1 MYKKR
6 SKKLTII
13 DESYNSN
20 PLSMRFALERYESMQ
35 IKRSKKFLLIGNM
48 LELGKH
54 SKKLHIKI
62 ADYINKLKVNKT
74 YVYGKYT
81 KHTFNKLK
89 PQIRGRVLNTITDI
103 YNLINKDLPNNSFL
117 MIKGS
122 NSTGLNKL
130 IKKL

>member
-54 SKKLHIKI
+54 SKKLHKDRLVALENYIKSLW
-62 ADYINKLKVNKT
+62 A
-74 YVYGKYT
+74 
-81 KHTFNKLK
+81 
-89 PQIRGRVLNTITDI
+89 
-103 YNLINKDLPNNSFL
+103 
-117 MIKGS
+117 
-122 NSTGLNKL
+122 
-130 IKKL
+130 KKSYS

>member
-1 MYKKR
+1 
-6 SKKLTII
+6 
-13 DESYNSN
+13 
-20 PLSMRFALERYESMQ
+20 
-35 IKRSKKFLLIGNM
+35 M

-130 IKKL
+130 IKKIVMLYNLLTSYSDTYSFLNFFNFLTVRTGLAVITAMIIVF

>member
-54 SKKLHIKI
+54 AKKLHIKI
-62 ADYINKLKVNKT
+62 ADNINKLKVNKT

-81 KHTFNKLK
+81 KHT
-89 PQIRGRVLNTITDI
+89 
-103 YNLINKDLPNNSFL
+103 INK
-117 MIKGS
+117 
-122 NSTGLNKL
+122 
-130 IKKL
+130 